1 MIHQVEF
8 KGQPFGV
15 VEGVTHPA
23 YSVECFKPGG
33 EEYDFRAQHWNVKPG
48 DYVVDAGASY
58 GAYTLA
64 ALVSEAVEVWSFEPE
79 PSVFRDLCKNL
90 DVNGYQNSSRV
101 FAAEI
106 ALWDSVA
113 RIDMKGYAPHW
124 PEQTVTGLYNA
135 MPLDDLAGS
144 MSRFD
149 WFKVDVEGAEERV
162 IRGALHTINKF
173 RPKLIVEAHLFLD
186 EGIPNKI
193 AALLPRYQWQWVERG
208 DEVVMMIGESR

>member
-15 VEGVTHPA
+15 VEGAVHKA
-23 YSVECFKPGG
+23 YSVACFKPGG
-33 EEYDFRAQHWNVKPG
+33 EEYAFRARYWNIKPG
-48 DYVVDAGASY
+48 DHVVDVGASY

-64 ALVSEAVEVWSFEPE
+64 ALVSEAVEVWAFEPE

-90 DVNGYQNSSRV
+90 DVNGYQGSSRV
-101 FAAEI
+101 FAGEI
-106 ALWDSVA
+106 ALWDSVTQ
-113 RIDMKGYAPHW
+113 IDMKGYAPHW

-135 MPLDDLAGS
+135 MPFDDLAGS
-144 MSRFD
+144 MTRFD

-173 RPKLIVEAHLFLD
+173 RPKLIVEAHTFLD
-186 EGIPNKI
+186 AELPNKVK
-193 AALLPRYQWQWVERG
+193 ALLPRYRWEEVPRG
-208 DEVVMMIGESR
+208 DVLMLIGESR